1 MEQKTVKGPKT
12 SVGGATADLNSI
24 LRLLERE
31 YPHAETALRYD
42 NSFQL
47 LLAVILSAQTT
58 DKQVNK
64 TTEKLFQKIKE
75 PRDILKMTV
84 AELEKVLQGCGLY
97 RQKSRQIMETSR
109 ILCQRYGGKLPGT
122 LEELMTLPGVGRKTA
137 NVVLNN
143 ALGIPAFA
151 VDTHVGRVARRL
163 GLTVEKNPGLI
174 ENDLCRLVPRELW
187 GKTHHRLITHGR
199 RVCRAR
205 KPLCGSCFLS
215 PYCLYGGAGKHP
227 PAQGR

>member
-64 TTEKLFQKIKE
+64 TT
-75 PRDILKMTV
+75 
-84 AELEKVLQGCGLY
+84 
-97 RQKSRQIMETSR
+97 
-109 ILCQRYGGKLPGT
+109 
-122 LEELMTLPGVGRKTA
+122 
-137 NVVLNN
+137 
-143 ALGIPAFA
+143 
-151 VDTHVGRVARRL
+151 
-163 GLTVEKNPGLI
+163 
-174 ENDLCRLVPRELW
+174 
-187 GKTHHRLITHGR
+187 
-199 RVCRAR
+199 
-205 KPLCGSCFLS
+205 GSFF
-215 PYCLYGGAGKHP
+215 KK
-227 PAQGR
+227 